1 MSGVV
6 PLGLLTSSASGPS
19 RTRLSSRRQRYKLQ
33 ALIGDLLPGER
44 VASCGWRP
52 VPHQPICVYR
62 SASSGA
68 AFIGGVQVCGSVW
81 TCPVCAAKIAMR
93 RAVELRQAM
102 EAHSATGGAVSMLT
116 LTVDHSSR
124 DSLAVLLSRFK
135 RSLKRLFSGRAAAS
149 WRESVGYVGM
159 VKAFEV
165 TWGERSGWHPH
176 VHIILFTARPVEAA
190 EVGAR
195 WALATGLDGFRVN
208 SHGCRVEPV
217 RSSAEIA
224 ARVADYLAK
233 HGVEASSWSAEH
245 EATWANI
252 KQARGERFTPF
263 DLARSAGLIIDQD
276 GERVILASLFR
287 EFAAEFKGTRQLNW
301 SRGLRAALGLGVE
314 LSDED
319 EAERRVD
326 DAELVGDV
334 PAYIWRAILRLG
346 LRAELLEAA
355 EDLGSV
361 GVSGFCEWVWNVYG
375 FWQQERAA

>member
-1 MSGVV
+1 MSGTA

-19 RTRLSSRRQRYKLQ
+19 RTRLTSRRQRYKLQ
-33 ALIGDLLPGER
+33 ALVGDLLPGER

-93 RAVELRQAM
+93 RAVELRRAM
-102 EAHSATGGAVSMLT
+102 EAHSAAGGVVSMLT

-135 RSLKRLFSGRAAAS
+135 RSLKRLFSGRAAVA

-176 VHIILFTARPVEAA
+176 VHIILFTSRPVEAA

-208 SHGCRVEPV
+208 SHGCKVESV

-233 HGVEASSWSAEH
+233 HGVEASSWGPEH

-263 DLARSAGLIIDQD
+263 DLARSAGLIIEQD

-319 EAERRVD
+319 EAQRRVD

-361 GVSGFCEWVWNVYG
+361 GVVGFCEWVWNAYG